1 MPIGC
6 FISSNKNM
14 SKLSENPPL
23 GHITT
28 FGGHPISCIA
38 ALTTLNE
45 LIKSDLIKNVL
56 IKEKIFR
63 ENLIHDQISEIN
75 GRGLMLAIKFKT
87 KDFCEKV
94 IKECHKKG
102 ILTFYFLN
110 EKKSMRISPPINIK
124 KRDIIKS
131 CKLIMKAIENCSNN
145 I

>member
-1 MPIGC
+1 M
-6 FISSNKNM
+6 
-14 SKLSENPPL
+14 
-23 GHITT
+23 
-28 FGGHPISCIA
+28 
-38 ALTTLNE
+38 
-45 LIKSDLIKNVL
+45 IKNVL
-56 IKEKIFR
+56 IKEKLFR
-63 ENLIHDQISEIN
+63 ENLIHNQISEIN
-75 GRGLMLAIKFKT
+75 GRGLMLSIKFKT

-110 EKKSMRISPPINIK
+110 EKKSMRISPPLNIK